1 MGRGVSR
8 RSRLPQGPGRGAPRP
23 GAPHPHPLPKRGRGG
38 ARGVGGARG
47 LVRGLAAGLLAVA
60 FLAAG
65 GVAAAQGGAQD
76 GAPARVVS
84 LNLCTDQLAMLLAA
98 PGQLVAVSN
107 LAADPMMSAM
117 AGAAARYRATR
128 GQAEEVFLLR
138 PDLVLAGSFTT
149 RATVELLRRLG
160 VRVEL
165 FPPPASLADVAAQMR
180 AVGAALGRA
189 AEGERLALSFEAGL
203 AALAAAPGDASG
215 DASEERPRAA
225 LYYAGGYSGG
235 AESLAGDI
243 VVAAGFANIAEE
255 AGLPSGGR
263 LALELLI
270 LAMPDLVITGASYPG
285 ASRAEE
291 ILRHPAFAGLRRA
304 EGVSDADWV
313 CGTPRVLDAIARLG
327 ALRRGAG
334 R

>member
-1 MGRGVSR
+1 M
-8 RSRLPQGPGRGAPRP
+8 
-23 GAPHPHPLPKRGRGG
+23 
-38 ARGVGGARG
+38 
-47 LVRGLAAGLLAVA
+47 A

-180 AVGAALGRA
+180 AVGVALGRA

-215 DASEERPRAA
+215 GGSGDASEERPRAA

-235 AESLAGDI
+235 ADSLAGDI